1 MLLLFFWENVHSET
15 RAKVC
20 ANWPMRKSW
29 FERRSI
35 NIFSKLQAHAY
46 TSLPTRALSIVT
58 ICLIERDQAGQ
69 RTNTHT
75 YMCTNTQKRTN
86 KNCLLC
92 QQGEEEVS
100 TPGSKPYQILSINH
114 LSLWLSVA
122 PKLLDFLQDSD
133 SRDRNR
139 KKKKKNKHTE
149 ASLSGE
155 KHAKTS
161 PLSDVVSP
169 NAVLHYAK
177 KALTALCMQFLS
189 RRLISWV
196 RACFRILE
204 GGLHLLIKIHNVCGT
219 ALYTIYVDVWISVWF
234 LFFSFSNSHCYQK
247 HCCKD
252 TQTQVHTL
260 KAMMH

>member
-1 MLLLFFWENVHSET
+1 
-15 RAKVC
+15 
-20 ANWPMRKSW
+20 
-29 FERRSI
+29 
-35 NIFSKLQAHAY
+35 
-46 TSLPTRALSIVT
+46 
-58 ICLIERDQAGQ
+58 
-69 RTNTHT
+69 
-75 YMCTNTQKRTN
+75 MCTNTQKRTN

-139 KKKKKNKHTE
+139 KKNKNKHTE

-155 KHAKTS
+155 KHANTS

-189 RRLISWV
+189 RRLIS
-196 RACFRILE
+196 
-204 GGLHLLIKIHNVCGT
+204 
-219 ALYTIYVDVWISVWF
+219 
-234 LFFSFSNSHCYQK
+234 
-247 HCCKD
+247 
-252 TQTQVHTL
+252 
-260 KAMMH
+260 

>member
-75 YMCTNTQKRTN
+75 YTCTNTQKRTN

-139 KKKKKNKHTE
+139 KKKKKKISTQRRAWVGKNMPKPAPSQMWCRLTLYYTMQRKLWQLY
-149 ASLSGE
+149 ACSFW
-155 KHAKTS
+155 
-161 PLSDVVSP
+161 VV
-169 NAVLHYAK
+169 
-177 KALTALCMQFLS
+177 
-189 RRLISWV
+189 
-196 RACFRILE
+196 
-204 GGLHLLIKIHNVCGT
+204 
-219 ALYTIYVDVWISVWF
+219 VW
-234 LFFSFSNSHCYQK
+234 
-247 HCCKD
+247 
-252 TQTQVHTL
+252 
-260 KAMMH
+260 

>member
-75 YMCTNTQKRTN
+75 YTCTTTQKRTN

-139 KKKKKNKHTE
+139 KKKKKKNKHTE

-161 PLSDVVSP
+161 PPL
-169 NAVLHYAK
+169 
-177 KALTALCMQFLS
+177 
-189 RRLISWV
+189 R
-196 RACFRILE
+196 
-204 GGLHLLIKIHNVCGT
+204 CGV
-219 ALYTIYVDVWISVWF
+219 A
-234 LFFSFSNSHCYQK
+234 
-247 HCCKD
+247 
-252 TQTQVHTL
+252 
-260 KAMMH
+260 